1 MKVVF
6 LSLKGFAGIGGIEK
20 VNRLV
25 MRVMTDLLEAKTIS
39 QLNSISAY
47 DREPDVRYIAADNFT
62 GFGGN
67 RLSFSIAAVTAGIKC
82 DIVIL
87 SHINLAPVGLAIK
100 ALHPSVNMLLIAHGI
115 EIWPEQRFIKKQF
128 LLRCDRILAIS
139 KFTKDAIVDKNNI
152 PAEQITVL
160 HNGIDPFL
168 KVPAHF
174 GKPAN
179 LLERYGLKNHDS
191 VLLTLTRMSAFEKFK
206 GYDRVIQA
214 VAQLKSQFPQLRYLL
229 AGKCDEGE
237 RKRLEELIR
246 SLGVENQVI
255 LTGFVREEE
264 LSAHFLLG
272 DIFIMPSKKEGFGI
286 VFIEAL
292 ACGMTVIAGNK
303 DGSVDAIRYGEW
315 GLLTD
320 PDNTDEIQA
329 AIVKG
334 LYLAQQQTEEN
345 KRQRSED
352 VLKEFGFRAYRR
364 HWQRVL
370 EEVGTYAHP

>member
-1 MKVVF
+1 M
-6 LSLKGFAGIGGIEK
+6 GGIEK

-25 MRVMTDLLEAKTIS
+25 MRVLSDLLQNNTLTALHS
-39 QLNSISAY
+39 LSAY
-47 DREPDVRYIAADNFT
+47 DEIPDVRYIPTTNFQ

-67 RLSFSIAAVTAGIKC
+67 RFSFSISAIKAGLRADVI
-82 DIVIL
+82 IL
-87 SHINLAPVGLAIK
+87 SHINLAPVALAIK
-100 ALHPSVNMLLIAHGI
+100 MLCPTVRLLLIAHGI
-115 EIWPEQRFIKKQF
+115 EIWPKQSFIKKQF

-139 KFTKDAIVDKNNI
+139 QFTKDAIVEKNDI
-152 PAEQITVL
+152 PARQISVL

-168 KVPAHF
+168 KVPTNF

-206 GYDRVIQA
+206 NYDRVIHA
-214 VAQLKSQFPQLRYLL
+214 VARLKSQFPHLRYVL
-229 AGKCDEGE
+229 AGKCDEAE

-246 SLGVENQVI
+246 FLDLENQVV

-264 LSAHFLLG
+264 LTAHFLLG
-272 DIFIMPSKKEGFGI
+272 DVFVMPSKKEGFGI

-303 DGSVDAIRYGEW
+303 DGSVDAVRHGEW

-334 LYLAQQQTEEN
+334 LYLAQQQTEES

-352 VLKEFGFRAYRR
+352 VLKEFGFLAYRS
-364 HWQRVL
+364 HWQQVL
-370 EEVGTYAHP
+370 EEVRSYAHPL